1 LYVKNILSTHKNKR
15 HLTTLVEN
23 KTVYHS
29 EFSELNIYE
38 THTFAKD
45 VFLQFDTP
53 IIASM
58 LTGKKIMHPKE
69 LPFYEFLPGESL
81 VVPANEEL
89 IIDFPEAT
97 KEKPTQCLALAID
110 PEKINDIVTKF
121 NYKIELDGENNK
133 WDFNTP
139 STHLKNQTEVNYLIE
154 RLVSTFIQQHV
165 SQDVILDLM
174 IQELIVRLLQTK
186 AKYSIIN
193 DPLDLFSDTRIGNV
207 VRYIRKNLTER
218 DISVDILAKQACMS
232 TSNFHKQFKNTLG
245 LSPIDYIN
253 AERIKFSKKLIAYG
267 NKDSI
272 SDIAFKSGFNNV
284 SYFNRQFKRH
294 ELITPSNYKK
304 IINESNDSSIA

>member
-1 LYVKNILSTHKNKR
+1 VKKILETHKNKR

-38 THTFAKD
+38 THTAANN

-58 LTGKKIMHPKE
+58 LTGKKIMHPKD
-69 LPFYEFLPGESL
+69 LPSFEFLPGESL
-81 VVPANEEL
+81 VVPPKEEL
-89 IIDFPEAT
+89 IIDFPDAT
-97 KEKPTQCLALAID
+97 KNAPTQCLALAID
-110 PEKINDIVTKF
+110 SDKINEIVRNF
-121 NYKIELDGENNK
+121 NNKIEIDGEKNN
-133 WDFNTP
+133 WNFDIQ
-139 STHLKNQTEVNYLIE
+139 STHLNNQKEVNHLIE
-154 RLVSTFIQQHV
+154 RLVSTFIQQHK
-165 SQDVILDLM
+165 SQDIILDLM

-193 DPLDLFSDTRIGNV
+193 DPYNMFSDTRIGNV
-207 VRYIRKNLTER
+207 VRYIRKNLTEQ
-218 DISVDILAKQACMS
+218 DINVDLLAKKAYMS
-232 TSNFHKQFKNTLG
+232 TSNFYKQFKNTLG

-253 AERIKFSKKLIAYG
+253 AERIKFSKKLIA
-267 NKDSI
+267 NNKKDSI

-304 IINESNDSSIA
+304 IINESKDSSIA